1 MEAIKDMSN
10 TMAGHVTSA
19 TTTVYS
25 TTTSTVTA
33 MAVLQPETKTKAML
47 LGPFQIMKVGRIIKN
62 MQASDMDFSEEE
74 IDIVVKA
81 IYVTQSDEDLQKA
94 FDMFDLKENGESKGF
109 IKGDDFKTVLPLC
122 GEEMDPDQIDDLFD
136 KVDEDKSG
144 NLEFPEFKHLMLA
157 VNPTDGKSSIPGFDM
172 FKERAGMIPGAGHVG
187 AAYDKIGSGLG
198 AGFSTVSGHA
208 QALPGANHVG
218 TGLDTMTDLA
228 GKGIFGAMSITG
240 KVVSGVGSG
249 LASAADVAAAN
260 AAVAATLKP
269 STTSGLAGANPL
281 QMTKIGRIIKSMK
294 ASETTFTN
302 DDIDMIIKALYVK
315 KTPELYKQAFDLF
328 DLKFSGTTP
337 PSLLG
342 KLSADEFK
350 IVLPLLGENIDPE
363 KLDSLFKEVD
373 ADGSGSI
380 ELSEFTT

>member
-1 MEAIKDMSN
+1 
-10 TMAGHVTSA
+10 
-19 TTTVYS
+19 
-25 TTTSTVTA
+25 
-33 MAVLQPETKTKAML
+33 
-47 LGPFQIMKVGRIIKN
+47 
-62 MQASDMDFSEEE
+62 
-74 IDIVVKA
+74 
-81 IYVTQSDEDLQKA
+81 
-94 FDMFDLKENGESKGF
+94 
-109 IKGDDFKTVLPLC
+109 LC

-218 TGLDTMTDLA
+218 TGLNTMTDLA

-380 ELSEFTT
+380 ELSEFTTLCAAIVDHDAGDSSGLSGFLSSVELPSMPLAVPGMGAKSSEVAPAEATQ

>member
-1 MEAIKDMSN
+1 MGSQAPSLTTTMEAIKDMSN

-25 TTTSTVTA
+25 TTTSTVTTMGGKGMAMTSGMTSGISEGITA

-62 MQASDMDFSEEE
+62 MQASDMDFSEEQ

-269 STTSGLAGANPL
+269 STTSGLA
-281 QMTKIGRIIKSMK
+281 
-294 ASETTFTN
+294 
-302 DDIDMIIKALYVK
+302 
-315 KTPELYKQAFDLF
+315 
-328 DLKFSGTTP
+328 
-337 PSLLG
+337 
-342 KLSADEFK
+342 
-350 IVLPLLGENIDPE
+350 
-363 KLDSLFKEVD
+363 
-373 ADGSGSI
+373 
-380 ELSEFTT
+380 